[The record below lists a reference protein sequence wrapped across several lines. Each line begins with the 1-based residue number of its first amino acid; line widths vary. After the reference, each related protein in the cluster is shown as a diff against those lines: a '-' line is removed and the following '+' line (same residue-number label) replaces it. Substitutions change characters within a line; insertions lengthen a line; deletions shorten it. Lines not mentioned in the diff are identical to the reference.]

1 MAPPV
6 LLGFQRPPRAPEL
19 LGPLGQVACAASGLL
34 IALAVFW
41 FGYGVFTGV
50 LSGLGL
56 LAGTGLV
63 VLFFVLWGVTWAAT
77 EHLACRHRR
86 EEPR

>member
-6 LLGFQRPPRAPEL
+6 LLGFQRPPRAAEL
-19 LGPLGQVACAASGLL
+19 LGPLGQVACATTGLL
-34 IALAVFW
+34 VAAIAFW
-41 FGYGVFTGV
+41 LGYGVFTGA

-63 VLFFVLWGVTWAAT
+63 VLFFLVWGLTWAAT
-77 EHLACRHRR
+77 EHVACRHKR

>member
-1 MAPPV
+1 MTPPV
-6 LLGFQRPPRAPEL
+6 LLGLQRPPRAAEV
-19 LGPLGQVACAASGLL
+19 LGPLGQATCAATGL
-34 IALAVFW
+34 IVAAVVFW

-56 LAGTGLV
+56 LAGTGIV

-77 EHLACRHRR
+77 EHMACRRWR
-86 EEPR
+86 E